1 MNSKSNGDNNYSL
14 HNIDNFK
21 KSLDLNECDI
31 LEKYINL
38 ACEYLMHIVEN
49 IKIKEIN
56 YTQFIIL
63 RGFETFTNVF
73 NYLLYY
79 TKNTD
84 ITFYHCQ
91 KTYYYYVEFIEQ
103 ITDEQNT
110 FLQLSSRDAALY
122 VYKKTIFDINNE
134 TQKNVVNESN
144 IKKKFEMINKY
155 IKIFRIIFSKL
166 MNSPFFTVLN
176 KTKTNELIKMCQE
189 FCKILVNKKYEL
201 NELNEILTYIDLFD
215 SKIKDIHI
223 FFQIGHLFFKKLPKN
238 LLLLDKC
245 KEKLMS
251 NDFELKIENDL
262 DNFMNWFI
270 TTGTN

>member
-1 MNSKSNGDNNYSL
+1 MNSKNNGDNNYSL

-21 KSLDLNECDI
+21 NSLDLNECDI
-31 LEKYINL
+31 MEKYINL
-38 ACEYLMHIVEN
+38 TCEYLIHIIEN

-63 RGFETFTNVF
+63 RGFETYTNVF

-110 FLQLSSRDAALY
+110 FLQLSSRDASLY

-134 TQKNVVNESN
+134 SQKIVLTNEN
-144 IKKKFEMINKY
+144 NLKKKFDNINKY

-166 MNSPFFTVLN
+166 INSTFFYILN
-176 KTKTNELIKMCQE
+176 KSKTNDLIKVCQE
-189 FCKILVNKKYEL
+189 FCNILVNKKYEL
-201 NELNEILTYIDLFD
+201 TELNEILTYIDLFD
-215 SKIKDIHI
+215 SKMKDIHT
-223 FFQIGHLFFKKLPKN
+223 FFQISSLFFKKLPKN
-238 LLLLDKC
+238 LSLLNKC

-251 NDFELKIENDL
+251 NDFDLNIENDI
-262 DNFMNWFI
+262 DNFMNWF
-270 TTGTN
+270 TNTN